1 MFINILQIYI
11 TWISRWPDN
20 EVLEIL
26 LSKCNL
32 STEILR
38 VITDVDLPHHLSW
51 MQHNILNFIP
61 VHWLEQH
68 VTDIAVVGS
77 AIWMGRQQQGLKTWL
92 AAQSPLWKH
101 MLWWIMWESLLPD
114 LPVSEMLL
122 TDAQIS
128 CLMHK
133 FNSFT
138 WQQKLSPKNC
148 GIRISS
154 CNHNQ
159 NCSFNHEDAPYACW
173 ISILLWSKLMIE
185 LGFVYQKRKEKKKKN
200 KSWFCLRNEVKKR
213 K

>member
-1 MFINILQIYI
+1 MFINILQISI
-11 TWISRWPDN
+11 TQIGRWPDN

-38 VITDVDLPHHLSW
+38 VMTDVDLPHHLSW
-51 MQHNILNFIP
+51 MQHNILNSIP

-77 AIWMGRQQQGLKTWL
+77 AIWMGRSQQGLKTYDWL
-92 AAQSPLWKH
+92 LN
-101 MLWWIMWESLLPD
+101 LLCENTCYDGLCESLLPV

-148 GIRISS
+148 GIWISS

-159 NCSFNHEDAPYACW
+159 NCSFNNEDAPYACR
-173 ISILLWSKLMIE
+173 ISILLRSKLMIE
-185 LGFVYQKRKEKKKKN
+185 LGFVYQKRKEKKKK
-200 KSWFCLRNEVKKR
+200 KK
-213 K
+213 KLVLFT

>member
-11 TWISRWPDN
+11 TWIGRWPDN

-38 VITDVDLPHHLSW
+38 VMTDVDLPHHLSW
-51 MQHNILNFIP
+51 MQHNVLNFIP

-77 AIWMGRQQQGLKTWL
+77 AIWMGRPHNKLSKHIWL

-101 MLWWIMWESLLPD
+101 MQWWIMCESLLPV

-133 FNSFT
+133 LNSFT

-154 CNHNQ
+154 CNHDQ
-159 NCSFNHEDAPYACW
+159 NCSLNNEDAPYACESPFYFEANW
-173 ISILLWSKLMIE
+173 WLKWVLFTK
-185 LGFVYQKRKEKKKKN
+185 KEK
-200 KSWFCLRNEVKKR
+200 RKKR
-213 K
+213 KKKLLLFT